1 MDNKY
6 DGKVKIS
13 IKNLDSKVKISIE
26 DNGLGI
32 DKHIIDNIYKG
43 NMPENKIG
51 LYNVHLRLKL
61 YYNKGLEITKLNK
74 GTLIEFYVW
83 G

>member
-1 MDNKY
+1 MELVY
-6 DGKVKIS
+6 
-13 IKNLDSKVKISIE
+13 
-26 DNGLGI
+26 
-32 DKHIIDNIYKG
+32 IYSG

-61 YYNKGLEITKLNK
+61 YYGKGLEITKLNK
-74 GTLIEFYVW
+74 GTLIEFYIW